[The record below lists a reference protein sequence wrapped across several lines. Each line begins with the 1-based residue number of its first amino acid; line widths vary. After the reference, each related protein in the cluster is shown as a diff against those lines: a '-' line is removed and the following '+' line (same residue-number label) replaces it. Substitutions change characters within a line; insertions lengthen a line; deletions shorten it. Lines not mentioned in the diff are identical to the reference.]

1 MIAAPIR
8 KRARLSPCA
17 FDHGAATDYS
27 LIKENP
33 TMTKGLHDWH
43 SAAGHL
49 LEAIADSLDGFEQ
62 VLADPHHAA
71 CQAMCIQRISE
82 RKALLGA
89 MREAL
94 RSHGLTTVP
103 QATIVGSANR
113 LFMHLR
119 SKLPGS
125 DAAVIEEILNGEQ
138 FLATKSWR
146 FAGLWRLPRQLKE
159 LALELEDNVARSI
172 SELHAAL
179 HAARTLGS
187 PAAIAA

>member
-1 MIAAPIR
+1 
-8 KRARLSPCA
+8 
-17 FDHGAATDYS
+17 
-27 LIKENP
+27 
-33 TMTKGLHDWH
+33 MTKGLHDWH

-71 CQAMCIQRISE
+71 CQAMCIQRMTE

-89 MREAL
+89 LCEAL
-94 RSHGLTTVP
+94 RSHGLQTVP
-103 QATIVGSANR
+103 QATINGTANR

-119 SKLPGS
+119 SAVLGS
-125 DAAVIEEILNGEQ
+125 DAAVIEEILSGEQ
-138 FLATKSWR
+138 FLAAKAWR

-172 SELHAAL
+172 AELREALGAAQPARGF
-179 HAARTLGS
+179 AAGVVAEGMSATIR
-187 PAAIAA
+187 PAAAV